1 MNISIKKIGTL
12 VLFVIIILVLSGCDL
27 FTSQET
33 VTSIEV
39 EATTLE
45 DSYDI
50 DTFELSSISIKVSF
64 SDGKF
69 QSIPITEAMLSNE
82 HLALLSNLGEHQ
94 ITITY
99 KGKTTSVTL
108 RLINNEVKEQLM
120 AIYTLAT
127 TEGGFTGTY
136 EEWLESIQGE
146 AGEDG
151 HSPIIT
157 IGTNGNWYI
166 DGVDT
171 LVQAQGIQ
179 GEVGN
184 GISAI
189 ALTKTEGLV
198 DTYTITYT
206 DGTTSTFTLTNG
218 EDGKSAYQTY
228 IENNPLYTKTESEW
242 LEDLVNGRLA
252 TIEETKYTVTFNS
265 DGGTLIDSQKVIKG
279 EKATEPT
286 IPIKEGYT
294 FVGWFMGEEKW
305 SFIGYSVTEDITLV
319 AKWIEDIDFNIEGAT
334 LESNVYHLSV
344 DNNVTSINFKQIVQS
359 NQIWYLSKDINGTS
373 INITKVG
380 LLEIG
385 NNTFY
390 IIEEDGNDYNTY
402 EINIRRLP
410 MYTVTFITNSDAI
423 LESIEIQ
430 EGSLIG
436 TIPTIT
442 KEGYA
447 FDKWDY
453 DFTTPVT
460 SNITL
465 SASWILIEYDIIYHL
480 DGGINSVNN
489 PDKYSNISNTI
500 ILEDATKTGFTFL
513 GWYSEE
519 TFISKVTKIEQGSTN
534 DITLYARFAAETYT
548 LHFVTNGGSEVS
560 DITEE
565 YGKEISV
572 STIRDGYNF
581 VGWYKD
587 SSLSLAS
594 YYELGS
600 TMPAENLTLYAK
612 WEMITYSIVYVMNEY
627 TTNDASNPA
636 TYNVTSNISL
646 ISPSVIEGIFIGWF
660 TDEDYTYEIENIS
673 NMTGN
678 LTLYGK
684 VEMNQYTMT
693 FVTNG
698 GTEISPITQDY
709 DTAIHVSTT
718 KEGYMF
724 AAWCSDEGLTTSIDI
739 SKMPNANL
747 TVYAKWAQMYEY
759 FTIDNMTYV
768 YYGTYPQTVVDDSS
782 LISSLNSLTS
792 TNANGY
798 YEFEGEEYAKVVA
811 TPNSTGYQFI
821 NGATITS
828 SQTYYFKVEPIKWR
842 VLEEADGTYTLLSEY
857 IIDKQVFYPS
867 AYSTRTIDGK
877 TIYANNYEHSTIRGW
892 LNNEFYIKAFSNPEK
907 SNILTT
913 LVDNSAS
920 TTEIDSNPYVSN
932 NTIDK
937 VYLLSYQDVISSNYG
952 FSTSFF
958 SSSTRTAI
966 TTDYAR
972 AVGAYMN
979 TSTSYY
985 GNGWWWLR
993 SASINGSISA
1003 YYVSDGGIIDSDNVS
1018 YTYYGARPAIKIN

>member
-1 MNISIKKIGTL
+1 MKLITKIVLLLGISLFLVGCNEIQSEKEISSIAVDQNTLNENYDVESFDLSTIKLIISYDDGT
-12 VLFVIIILVLSGCDL
+12 
-27 FTSQET
+27 
-33 VTSIEV
+33 TSI
-39 EATTLE
+39 
-45 DSYDI
+45 I
-50 DTFELSSISIKVSF
+50 DLS
-64 SDGKF
+64 
-69 QSIPITEAMLSNE
+69 EEYLSNE
-82 HLALLSNLGEHQ
+82 DKTLLSSAGSHS

-99 KGKTTSVTL
+99 QGFTTTINIS
-108 RLINNEVKEQLM
+108 LINQISVFQQVYNLGVSSELIIDM
-120 AIYTLAT
+120 
-127 TEGGFTGTY
+127 TY
-136 EEWLESIQGE
+136 EEWLESIRGEKGDQGE
-146 AGEDG
+146 KGE
-151 HSPIIT
+151 P
-157 IGTNGNWYI
+157 GTNGREVTFRVTSEYI
-166 DGVDT
+166 QWSYDSSEWFN
-171 LVQAQGIQ
+171 L
-179 GEVGN
+179 
-184 GISAI
+184 ISI
-189 ALTKTEGLV
+189 DLLIGSK
-198 DTYTITYT
+198 
-206 DGTTSTFTLTNG
+206 G

-228 IENNPLYTKTESEW
+228 IENNQLYTKTESEW

-453 DFTTPVT
+453 DFTIPVT

-465 SASWILIEYDIIYHL
+465 SASWILIEYYDIIYHL

-489 PDKYSNISNTI
+489 PDKYSNSSNTI

-572 STIRDGYNF
+572 STIKEGYIF

-612 WEMITYSIVYVMNEY
+612 WQLITYSITYVMNEY

-646 ISPSVIEGIFIGWF
+646 IAPSVAPSVIEVTFIGWF
-660 TDEDYTYEIENIS
+660 TDEDYTNEIENIS

-678 LTLYGK
+678 ITLYAK

-698 GTEISPITQDY
+698 GSEISPITQDY

-724 AAWCSDEGLTTSIDI
+724 EAWCSDEGLTTSIDI

-798 YEFEGEEYAKVVA
+798 YEFEGEEYAKVLA
-811 TPNSTGYQFI
+811 HPFGNGYKFI
-821 NGATITS
+821 NGSTIQS
-828 SQTYYFKVEPIKWR
+828 HQTYYFKVEPIKWR

-857 IIDKQVFYPS
+857 IIDKQVFNAS
-867 AYSTRTIDGK
+867 LENRTIGDQ
-877 TIYANNYEHSTIRGW
+877 TIYANNYEHSTIREW
-892 LNNEFYIKAFSNPEK
+892 LNNAFYNKAFSTPEK
-907 SNILTT
+907 GSILTT

-920 TTEIDSNPYVSN
+920 TTTSSTNPYVSN
-932 NTIDK
+932 NTMDK
-937 VYLLSYQDVISSNYG
+937 VYLLSYQEARSSTYG
-952 FSTSFF
+952 FSTS
-958 SSSTRTAI
+958 STRRAV

-972 AVGAYMN
+972 AVGASMN
-979 TSTSYY
+979 ISTSYY
-985 GNGWWWLR
+985 GNCSWWLR
-993 SASINGSISA
+993 SPHSNYSNNAHFVDNGHNI
-1003 YYVSDGGIIDSDNVS
+1003 YNHNNVNRSD
-1018 YTYYGARPAIKIN
+1018 YGARPAIKID

>member
-1 MNISIKKIGTL
+1 MIKIVRNIFIVCGLLFFLCACGAKTVNLTYDANGGTLPEGCEKIQQVSKENPISLPNPTKQGYEFLGWYDGNTVNDKQYFSGDMFKEDRTLYARWKLEIYTVTFIDIDNKIISIQNVEYGKNATAPENPE
-12 VLFVIIILVLSGCDL
+12 ILGHTFKGWDKD
-27 FTSQET
+27 FTN
-33 VTSIEV
+33 VTSDLILT
-39 EATTLE
+39 AM
-45 DSYDI
+45 YD
-50 DTFELSSISIKVSF
+50 V
-64 SDGKF
+64 
-69 QSIPITEAMLSNE
+69 N
-82 HLALLSNLGEHQ
+82 
-94 ITITY
+94 
-99 KGKTTSVTL
+99 
-108 RLINNEVKEQLM
+108 
-120 AIYTLAT
+120 
-127 TEGGFTGTY
+127 
-136 EEWLESIQGE
+136 
-146 AGEDG
+146 
-151 HSPIIT
+151 
-157 IGTNGNWYI
+157 
-166 DGVDT
+166 
-171 LVQAQGIQ
+171 
-179 GEVGN
+179 
-184 GISAI
+184 
-189 ALTKTEGLV
+189 
-198 DTYTITYT
+198 TYTITF
-206 DGTTSTFTLTNG
+206 DSN
-218 EDGKSAYQTY
+218 
-228 IENNPLYTKTESEW
+228 
-242 LEDLVNGRLA
+242 
-252 TIEETKYTVTFNS
+252 
-265 DGGTLIDSQKVIKG
+265 GGTLIDSQKVIKG

-373 INITKVG
+373 INITKVAP
-380 LLEIG
+380 LEVG
-385 NNTFY
+385 DNTFY
-390 IIEEDGNDYNTY
+390 IIEEDENDYNVY
-402 EINIRRLP
+402 EVTVRRLP

-453 DFTTPVT
+453 DFTIPVT
-460 SNITL
+460 SDITL
-465 SASWILIEYDIIYHL
+465 SASWIFIIEYSITYHL
-480 DGGINSVNN
+480 DGGVNSVNN

-572 STIRDGYNF
+572 STIKEGYSF
-581 VGWYKD
+581 FGWYKD

-612 WEMITYSIVYVMNEY
+612 WQLITYSITYVMNEY

-646 ISPSVIEGIFIGWF
+646 IAPSVIEGTFIGWF
-660 TDEDYTYEIENIS
+660 TDEDYTNEIENIS

-678 LTLYGK
+678 ITLYAK

-709 DTAIHVSTT
+709 GTAIHVSTT

-724 AAWCSDEGLTTSIDI
+724 EAWCSDEGLTTSIDI

-747 TVYAKWAQMYEY
+747 TVYAKWAQRYEF
-759 FTIDNMTYV
+759 FTINNMTYV

-811 TPNSTGYQFI
+811 PPYETGYKFI
-821 NGATITS
+821 NGSTIRS
-828 SQTYYFKVEPIKWR
+828 GQTYYFKVEPIKWR

-857 IIDKQVFYPS
+857 IIDKQVFYTS
-867 AYSTRTIDGK
+867 SDNRTIGDQ
-877 TIYANNYEHSTIRGW
+877 TIYANNYEHSTIREW
-892 LNNEFYIKAFSNPEK
+892 LNNAFYNKAFSSPEK
-907 SNILTT
+907 GSILTT

-920 TTEIDSNPYVSN
+920 TTASSTNPYFSN
-932 NTIDK
+932 NTMDK
-937 VYLLSYQDVISSNYG
+937 VYLLSYQEATSSTYG
-952 FSTSFF
+952 FSTSDS
-958 SSSTRTAI
+958 SSSTRTAV

-985 GNGWWWLR
+985 GNGSWYLR
-993 SASINGSISA
+993 SPSGDYSINARIVYYDGRIGSS
-1003 YYVSDGGIIDSDNVS
+1003 YVYNSNS
-1018 YTYYGARPAIKIN
+1018 GARPAIKIG

>member
-1 MNISIKKIGTL
+1 M
-12 VLFVIIILVLSGCDL
+12 
-27 FTSQET
+27 
-33 VTSIEV
+33 
-39 EATTLE
+39 
-45 DSYDI
+45 
-50 DTFELSSISIKVSF
+50 
-64 SDGKF
+64 
-69 QSIPITEAMLSNE
+69 
-82 HLALLSNLGEHQ
+82 
-94 ITITY
+94 
-99 KGKTTSVTL
+99 
-108 RLINNEVKEQLM
+108 
-120 AIYTLAT
+120 
-127 TEGGFTGTY
+127 
-136 EEWLESIQGE
+136 
-146 AGEDG
+146 
-151 HSPIIT
+151 
-157 IGTNGNWYI
+157 
-166 DGVDT
+166 
-171 LVQAQGIQ
+171 
-179 GEVGN
+179 
-184 GISAI
+184 
-189 ALTKTEGLV
+189 
-198 DTYTITYT
+198 
-206 DGTTSTFTLTNG
+206 
-218 EDGKSAYQTY
+218 
-228 IENNPLYTKTESEW
+228 
-242 LEDLVNGRLA
+242 NGRLA

-344 DNNVTSINFKQIVQS
+344 DNNVTSINFNQIVQS

-402 EINIRRLP
+402 EINIRRLLP

-423 LESIEIQ
+423 LENIEIQ

-453 DFTTPVT
+453 DFTIPVT

-465 SASWILIEYDIIYHL
+465 SASWISIEYDIIYHL

-560 DITEE
+560 DITKE

-572 STIRDGYNF
+572 STIKEGYIF

-587 SSLSLAS
+587 SSLSFAS
-594 YYELGS
+594 FYELGS

-612 WEMITYSIVYVMNEY
+612 W
-627 TTNDASNPA
+627 
-636 TYNVTSNISL
+636 
-646 ISPSVIEGIFIGWF
+646 
-660 TDEDYTYEIENIS
+660 
-673 NMTGN
+673 
-678 LTLYGK
+678 
-684 VEMNQYTMT
+684 
-693 FVTNG
+693 
-698 GTEISPITQDY
+698 
-709 DTAIHVSTT
+709 
-718 KEGYMF
+718 
-724 AAWCSDEGLTTSIDI
+724 
-739 SKMPNANL
+739 
-747 TVYAKWAQMYEY
+747 AQF

-811 TPNSTGYQFI
+811 HPYETGYKFI
-821 NGATITS
+821 NGSTIQS
-828 SQTYYFKVEPIKWR
+828 HQTYYFKVEPIKWR

-857 IIDKQVFYPS
+857 IIDKQVFYTS
-867 AYSTRTIDGK
+867 KDNRTIGDQ
-877 TIYANNYEHSTIRGW
+877 TIYANNYEHSTIREW
-892 LNNEFYIKAFSNPEK
+892 LNNAFYNKAFSTPEK
-907 SNILTT
+907 GSILTT

-920 TTEIDSNPYVSN
+920 TTESSTNPYFSN
-932 NTIDK
+932 NTMDK
-937 VYLLSYQDVISSNYG
+937 VYLLSYQEAISSTYG
-952 FSTSFF
+952 FS
-958 SSSTRTAI
+958 SSSTRTAV

-972 AVGAYMN
+972 AVGADMH
-979 TSTSYY
+979 TSTNYY
-985 GNGWWWLR
+985 GNSYWWLR
-993 SASINGSISA
+993 SPYYYYSIYAHI
-1003 YYVSDGGIIDSDNVS
+1003 VDIDGTIILSRVDYSRHARSVYIDGIINYYNVS
-1018 YTYYGARPAIKIN
+1018 FSYGSARPAIKIG